1 MPTVASPIDSA
12 LRPSDRTI
20 LKRWAIAVAVW
31 GAAIGALS
39 LTGGLS
45 WMSPLALGPLV
56 AVGIAVPVAVVRRS
70 PNQRR
75 LVREGD
81 LAHLTWFNVWRVPA
95 AIAFFV
101 VGAQGLLPAPFV
113 TNLAFHM
120 FSFGDFLV
128 AVGTGLTFTV
138 LGDPVLGDPLMR
150 TLLDTPMALIPLWGV
165 PITGAVSLLALH
177 RLLTEEGPR
186 GRRRAAG

>member
-1 MPTVASPIDSA
+1 MPAVASPIDSA
-12 LRPSDRTI
+12 LRPSDRTV

-81 LAHLTWFNVWRVPA
+81 LAHLTWFNV
-95 AIAFFV
+95 
-101 VGAQGLLPAPFV
+101 
-113 TNLAFHM
+113 
-120 FSFGDFLV
+120 
-128 AVGTGLTFTV
+128 
-138 LGDPVLGDPLMR
+138 
-150 TLLDTPMALIPLWGV
+150 
-165 PITGAVSLLALH
+165 
-177 RLLTEEGPR
+177 
-186 GRRRAAG
+186 